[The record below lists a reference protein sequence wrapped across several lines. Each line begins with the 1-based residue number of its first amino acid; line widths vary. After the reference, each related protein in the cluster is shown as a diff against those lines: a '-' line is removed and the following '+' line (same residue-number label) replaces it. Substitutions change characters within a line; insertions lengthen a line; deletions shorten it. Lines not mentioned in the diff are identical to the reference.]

1 MKCSSCATDLAP
13 QTTICG
19 TCGHLIEDPLV
30 GTTLNERFRIQE
42 KLAVGGFGSIYRATQ
57 ANNNRKVAIKVM
69 HRELSADEQLVARF
83 RREAVTLCS
92 LRDAHT
98 VTTYEVD
105 QTPDDRMFIVM
116 ELLEG
121 KNLLELFRASGPLP
135 WRRMLGIARAACS
148 SLAEAHALGIVHR
161 DLKPANIFLDA
172 RRSGEDFVK
181 VLDFGIAKI
190 IRGSNIDIDDGSEEL
205 TVTGQAV
212 GTLEYMAPEQ
222 LLGGKCDGRTDI
234 YTLGVVMYEIIVGR
248 RPFSSAGVID
258 LLQTM
263 LAQKVPK
270 PSLYVPLPSA
280 VTDIILRCLERDE
293 NARYQDVSELAAA
306 IDDVLRQS
314 DMELLATKTSTT
326 RGHAPSRVSTGSI
339 KHLTPSAGTSGPRPA
354 PILATPVP
362 GAIPGTPMPGL
373 IPGTPMPGAGFEAP
387 PARRLVGDPGAGG
400 PPAVHAHD
408 ASYPAMPAPF
418 GGPAGFPSP
427 GGVPMPVT
435 GDRSAP
441 VSAPTRISPL
451 RIALLM
457 LILAAFGV
465 GAGMLISELGF

>member
-1 MKCSSCATDLAP
+1 MKCPSCATDLAP

-19 TCGHLIEDPLV
+19 ACGHLIEDPLI
-30 GTTLNERFRIQE
+30 GTTLNDRFRIQE

-57 ANNNRKVAIKVM
+57 LNNNRKVAVKVM

-105 QTPDDRMFIVM
+105 QTSDGRMFIVM

-121 KNLLELFRASGPLP
+121 KNMLELFRQTGPLP
-135 WRRMLGIARAACS
+135 WRRMLGIARAVCS

-161 DLKPANIFLDA
+161 DLKPANIFLEP
-172 RRSGEDFVK
+172 RRGSEDFVK

-190 IRGSNIDIDDGSEEL
+190 IRGSDIDDGSEEL

-234 YTLGVVMYEIIVGR
+234 YTLGVVAYEMIVGR
-248 RPFSSAGVID
+248 RPFSSTGVID

-263 LAQKVPK
+263 LNQKVPK

-280 VTDIILRCLERDE
+280 VTDILLRCLERDE
-293 NARYQDVSELAAA
+293 EARFQDVTQLAAA

-326 RGHAPSRVSTGSI
+326 RGHVPSKVSTGPI
-339 KHLTPSAGTSGPRPA
+339 KHLSPSSANESGA
-354 PILATPVP
+354 TPILATPVP
-362 GAIPGTPMPGL
+362 GAIPHTPMPG
-373 IPGTPMPGAGFEAP
+373 GGFEAP
-387 PARRLVGDPGAGG
+387 PARRLVGDGGPGSPGAS
-400 PPAVHAHD
+400 PQD

-418 GGPAGFPSP
+418 SGPGGFPQPGGFPYPGGIPMSMASDHRSAYGPGPGPAP
-427 GGVPMPVT
+427 
-435 GDRSAP
+435 A
-441 VSAPTRISPL
+441 RISPL
-451 RIALLM
+451 RIAILM
-457 LILAAFGV
+457 LVLAAVGV
-465 GAGMLISELGF
+465 GAGMLISELGI